1 MNKQGADMSDNYR
14 ENVSIVSQEKLA
26 SDVFSM
32 WIQTKDIA
40 KNARAGQFISV
51 YSNDGSR
58 LLPRPIS
65 ICRIDGDTLRI
76 VYRIAGKG
84 TKEFSQMSA
93 GQTLDIQGPLGN
105 GYDIKAIFDKVENVA
120 VHECKDG
127 VCTFKQEHRPV

>member
-51 YSNDGSR
+51 YSKDGSR

-65 ICRIDGDTLRI
+65 ICEVEGDRLRI
-76 VYRIAGKG
+76 VYRTVGKG
-84 TKEFSQMSA
+84 TKEFSMSWDRLA
-93 GQTLDIQGPLGN
+93 TDIQSL
-105 GYDIKAIFDKVENVA
+105 IRKLSSWVE
-120 VHECKDG
+120 E
-127 VCTFKQEHRPV
+127 